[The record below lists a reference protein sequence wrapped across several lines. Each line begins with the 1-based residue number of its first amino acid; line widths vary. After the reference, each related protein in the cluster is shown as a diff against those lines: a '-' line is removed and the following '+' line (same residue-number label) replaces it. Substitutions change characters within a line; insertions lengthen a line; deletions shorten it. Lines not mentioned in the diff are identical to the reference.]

1 VPNLGRCLETPVGRP
16 WLAPKRERKTMNI
29 ITVILEVLGQL
40 TSYVQL
46 FTVLLDILRAIGLPV

>member
-1 VPNLGRCLETPVGRP
+1 
-16 WLAPKRERKTMNI
+16 MNI

>member
-1 VPNLGRCLETPVGRP
+1 
-16 WLAPKRERKTMNI
+16 MNI

-46 FTVLLDILRAIGLPV
+46 LNVLLDILRAIGLPV